1 MPATILHVLANLIH
15 TSTLWGNF
23 TVILINQM
31 KKLRFR
37 EVK

>member
-1 MPATILHVLANLIH
+1 MPAAVLHVLADLIH
-15 TSTLWGNF
+15 TTALWGNF